1 MRRCRPAAPAAVLA
15 MALAAPLLLQGCQT
29 NMSNDASADAQR
41 DEAAASGELYSPW
54 PLKFKKHN
62 LGIHCF
68 DTYGCKVVYDG
79 RVQAMDDPEVLQRSS
94 ASLGADYRRN
104 WLGGRL
110 GFRNFPPPA
119 KVSWRSKDGVAHE
132 TSIDFGEIFKD
143 QLVRHNVPRKKIP
156 SFATFRNPD
165 IFLEVNDR
173 TIRVYMLASIPLK
186 EPRIPGNRFSTMER
200 DLILAHTES
209 F

>member
-54 PLKFKKHN
+54 PLKFEKHN

-104 WLGGRL
+104 WLGGQL
-110 GFRNFPPPA
+110 GFHNFPPPA
-119 KVSWRSKDGVAHE
+119 KVSWKSKDGVSHE
-132 TSIDFGEIFKD
+132 TRVDFGDIFKD
-143 QLVRHNVPRKKIP
+143 QLVRHSVAREDIP
-156 SFATFRNPD
+156 LYATFGSPD
-165 IFLEVNDR
+165 IHLEINDR
-173 TIRVYMLASIPLK
+173 TVSVYMLAMIPLR
-186 EPRIPGNRFSTMER
+186 EPLIPGNPYSDMRNE
-200 DLILAHTES
+200 LILIHSES